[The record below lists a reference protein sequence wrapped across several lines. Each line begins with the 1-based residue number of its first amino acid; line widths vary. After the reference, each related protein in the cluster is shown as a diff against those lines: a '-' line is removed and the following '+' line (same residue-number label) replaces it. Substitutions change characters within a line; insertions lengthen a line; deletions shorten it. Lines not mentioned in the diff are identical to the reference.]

1 MEWDTGRGSKTRTG
15 VRKEDLTLPPTKLE
29 GKDLSSPALNE
40 NDHQHNRR
48 NTHALKW
55 SLFFIVQTL
64 LDVVSILT
72 FKKIAAHPL
81 QSVFAN
87 PNEKRIA
94 FIDSDSSQE
103 TIDIE
108 IPSVIALTS
117 HARSI
122 LRPRAIFP
130 STERQNS

>member
-1 MEWDTGRGSKTRTG
+1 MGHWKGFQNTDRGEKR
-15 VRKEDLTLPPTKLE
+15 RFNPTSHE
-29 GKDLSSPALNE
+29 IGGKRCPALNE

-94 FIDSDSSQE
+94 FIDTDSSQE